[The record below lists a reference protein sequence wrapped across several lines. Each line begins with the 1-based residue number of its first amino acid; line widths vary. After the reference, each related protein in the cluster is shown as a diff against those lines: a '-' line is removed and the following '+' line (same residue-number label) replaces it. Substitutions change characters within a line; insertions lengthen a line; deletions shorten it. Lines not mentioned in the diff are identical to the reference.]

1 MIPRRRRMAE
11 GKGIPEGRGGCQ
23 SQDRGKAPRTSSA
36 SFATEPSSSGL
47 IAGARVFVAL
57 VF

>member
-1 MIPRRRRMAE
+1 MGE
-11 GKGIPEGRGGCQ
+11 GKGIPEGRGRCQ
-23 SQDRGKAPRTSSA
+23 TQDDGKAPRTS
-36 SFATEPSSSGL
+36 FVTELNSSGL

>member
-1 MIPRRRRMAE
+1 MIRRRRMGE
-11 GKGIPEGRGGCQ
+11 GKGITEGRGGCQ

-36 SFATEPSSSGL
+36 FFATEPSSSGL
-47 IAGARVFVAL
+47 IAGAHVFVAL